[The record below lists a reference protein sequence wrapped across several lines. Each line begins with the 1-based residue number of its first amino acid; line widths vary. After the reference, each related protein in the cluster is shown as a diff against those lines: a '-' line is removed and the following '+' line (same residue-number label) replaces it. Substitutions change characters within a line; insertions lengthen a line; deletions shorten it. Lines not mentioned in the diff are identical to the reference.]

1 MNISNT
7 EFSLGKS
14 ENEES
19 SKVNPYSEDRLSS
32 LNGLMNSSN
41 SNIMIC
47 LDEMRNNK
55 DDVNFY
61 SAKSQDCTELQLIDF
76 SDQVNSQENINNTKF
91 SQGKSANEESS
102 KVNLISGKRISNL
115 NGLMYS
121 SNSDIK
127 ICSDG
132 MRNNDDISFYS
143 AKSRNWEDLLLI
155 DFRNNVNSQENTRN
169 NELSS
174 DISENVESIVVNS
187 SHEKENSSLVAL
199 MNSSNSV
206 IKKCAED
213 IDEITKR
220 NQLSGFDHK
229 TTIFKRIDRDLFKLM
244 VKLDNIDVESDY
256 YVEEERKIALNLI
269 QDLIS
274 VLENKV
280 KCKLDDCIICE
291 TGIDLK
297 NK

>member
-19 SKVNPYSEDRLSS
+19 SKVNPYSENRLSS

-41 SNIMIC
+41 SNIKIC

-280 KCKLDDCIICE
+280 KCKLDDCIICK